1 VSGRAASQTAPS
13 FRSIS
18 RAKAPRPEQIAL
30 GPLGVKLSRRA
41 AFKIAADQERNDAWL
56 VMDGHLYSVDLK
68 TGRATLGGKI
78 GGLTGRLTDIAWWE

>member
-1 VSGRAASQTAPS
+1 VSGRAAPQTAPS

-18 RAKAPRPEQIAL
+18 RAKAPRLEQIAL

-56 VMDGHLYSVDLK
+56 VMDGHLYSLDLK
-68 TGRATLGGKI
+68 IRQGDVGRKN
-78 GGLTGRLTDIAWWE
+78 RRPHR

>member
-1 VSGRAASQTAPS
+1 M
-13 FRSIS
+13 
-18 RAKAPRPEQIAL
+18 

-68 TGRATLGGKI
+68 TCKATLGKEI
-78 GGLTGRLTDIAWWE
+78 SGLTGRLTDISWWE